1 MLFFSIFDEPI
12 HLVRKQLNEF
22 NTLMNLELKDIAWN
36 AAIIVDEYS
45 PDRIRKDACGA
56 WIAYDDFNNKE
67 SMFGWEID
75 HVYPTSRLNM
85 MGIPRKLWNH
95 PLNIRAMH
103 WKNNFSKANSFP
115 QYTSAVV
122 DCGFTNMQQNS
133 VFWVS
138 EELQD
143 ELNRLFKIR

>member
-56 WIAYDDFNNKE
+56 WIAYDDFNNK
-67 SMFGWEID
+67 
-75 HVYPTSRLNM
+75 
-85 MGIPRKLWNH
+85 
-95 PLNIRAMH
+95 
-103 WKNNFSKANSFP
+103 
-115 QYTSAVV
+115 
-122 DCGFTNMQQNS
+122 
-133 VFWVS
+133 
-138 EELQD
+138 
-143 ELNRLFKIR
+143 